1 MTAEEKIMVLDSI
14 ATEAYKSMPAPDAGN
29 PYYGIFV
36 AMMGV
41 LAIPEEE

>member
-1 MTAEEKIMVLDSI
+1 MTAEEKLMVLDSI
-14 ATEAYKSMPAPDAGN
+14 VTEAYESIPAPDVGN

-41 LAIPEEE
+41 LSLDVDK